1 MESFVRTGHSQR
13 IPLVFDNLCSPFIPL
28 LSCHTKLDR
37 SAYIRHD
44 TQSRMSTIAS
54 LPSSSR
60 IPPTTPRSATSA
72 TPSTSATASTSK
84 PTSSIPT
91 VDSLTS
97 DLTRTHLGGPLGGE
111 GDDAA
116 AAAADPRSYKEQLLG
131 IGVAPEADGGAA
143 AVSSGGEGEERPSL
157 ATLLARRVLTHGG
170 ESVLLI
176 GKERDGTDMPLSP
189 EEYSTILSNV
199 KDAAKEVGCEAAVL
213 LEKKEEGKAWIM
225 LRLIPTAPQDFVEI
239 RVACVGN
246 VDAGKSTTLGV
257 LTKGGLDDGR
267 GKARV

>member
-1 MESFVRTGHSQR
+1 MGE
-13 IPLVFDNLCSPFIPL
+13 
-28 LSCHTKLDR
+28 
-37 SAYIRHD
+37 
-44 TQSRMSTIAS
+44 
-54 LPSSSR
+54 
-60 IPPTTPRSATSA
+60 
-72 TPSTSATASTSK
+72 
-84 PTSSIPT
+84 
-91 VDSLTS
+91 
-97 DLTRTHLGGPLGGE
+97 E
-111 GDDAA
+111 GDDATSA
-116 AAAADPRSYKEQLLG
+116 PADPRSYKEQLLG
-131 IGVAPEADGGAA
+131 IGVAPEADGDATTG
-143 AVSSGGEGEERPSL
+143 SSGGEERPSL

-176 GKERDGTDMPLSP
+176 GKERDGSDMPLSP

-199 KDAAKEVGCEAAVL
+199 KDAAKEVGCEAAIL
-213 LEKKEEGKAWIM
+213 LEKKEERKAWIM